1 MTVPRVSCFREAVLD
16 FFQAELGEDGDSMVM
31 CDLSKHRRM
40 LIHSIVGVG
49 PGRFYQL
56 ASAHEAIGVTMKSYS
71 FPCSQT
77 RWHLQLRKDVG
88 SYHRF
93 VPFGGSGCFPTSM
106 PGDRLTTAAFDG
118 LRRMFNYTGGG
129 LIYVR
134 APWLQGGFC

>member
-1 MTVPRVSCFREAVLD
+1 
-16 FFQAELGEDGDSMVM
+16 
-31 CDLSKHRRM
+31 
-40 LIHSIVGVG
+40 
-49 PGRFYQL
+49 
-56 ASAHEAIGVTMKSYS
+56 MKSYS
-71 FPCSQT
+71 FPCGQT

-106 PGDRLTTAAFDG
+106 PGDRLTTAAFEG

-134 APWLQGGFC
+134 APWLQGGSRATPKHRILPAYLFKAKRIYNYVSNEVDGFFKGGI